1 MVKKRGLIY
10 TGLAMTSASPSA
22 PIASADEVLQF
33 WLGSTRPSNGE
44 ALQHK
49 QQWFSKSDAFDAR
62 IRERFGTTVQAALS
76 GDLPG
81 WTDGVWD
88 TLARILLLDQFTRN
102 IYRGTPQS
110 FAGDPQAL
118 QLALGLCDSG
128 LDQQLPAVVRVF
140 VYLPLEHAEDAV
152 LQQRSVD
159 LFTRLR
165 DSHPEPAELQIY
177 LQGTWD
183 YALRHQDV
191 IARFGRFPHRNA
203 ILGRSSTAQEQAYLA
218 QPGAGF

>member
-1 MVKKRGLIY
+1 
-10 TGLAMTSASPSA
+10 MTTAPASA

-33 WLGSTRPSNGE
+33 WLGSARPSNSE

-62 IRERFGTTVQAALS
+62 IRQQFEPAVQVALQGRLS
-76 GDLPG
+76 S
-81 WTDGVWD
+81 WADGPWD

-110 FAGDPQAL
+110 FAGDPLAL

-128 LDQQLPAVVRVF
+128 QDQALPAVVRVF
-140 VYLPLEHAEDAV
+140 VYLPLEHAEDAA

-159 LFTRLR
+159 LFAQLR
-165 DSHPEPAELQIY
+165 DSHPEPAELHTY

-183 YALRHQDV
+183 YAVRHQAV
-191 IARFGRFPHRNA
+191 ITRFGRFPHRNT
-203 ILGRSSTAQEQAYLA
+203 ILGRSNTAEEQAYLA

>member
-1 MVKKRGLIY
+1 
-10 TGLAMTSASPSA
+10 MTSASASAPAPAPA

-33 WLGSTRPSNGE
+33 WLGSARPSNSE

-62 IRERFGTTVQAALS
+62 IRTHFGATVQAALK

-81 WTDGVWD
+81 WTEGVWD
-88 TLARILLLDQFTRN
+88 TLARIIVLDQFTRN
-102 IYRGTPQS
+102 IYRGTPES
-110 FAGDPQAL
+110 FAGDPLAL

-128 LDQQLPAVVRVF
+128 QDQALPAVVRVF
-140 VYLPLEHAEDAV
+140 VYLPLEHAEDAA

-159 LFTRLR
+159 LVAQLR
-165 DSHPEPAELQIY
+165 DSHPEPAELQTY

-183 YALRHQDV
+183 YALRHQAV
-191 IARFGRFPHRNA
+191 ITRFGRFPHRNA
-203 ILGRSSTAQEQAYLA
+203 ILGRRSTAEELHYLA

>member
-1 MVKKRGLIY
+1 
-10 TGLAMTSASPSA
+10 MTDVSAPS

-33 WLGSTRPSNGE
+33 WLGTARPSNSE

-49 QQWFSKSDAFDAR
+49 QQWFSKSDELDAR
-62 IRERFGTTVQAALS
+62 IRQRFEPAVQAALTGRLS
-76 GDLPG
+76 G

-88 TLARILLLDQFTRN
+88 TLARIILLDQFTRN
-102 IYRGTPQS
+102 IYRGTPES
-110 FAGDPQAL
+110 FAGDPLAL

-128 LDQQLPAVVRVF
+128 QDQALPSVLRVF
-140 VYLPLEHAEDAV
+140 VYLPLEHAEDEA
-152 LQQRSVD
+152 LQQRSVE
-159 LFTRLR
+159 LFAQLR
-165 DSHPEPAELQIY
+165 DGHPEPAELQTY

-183 YALRHQDV
+183 YALRHQAV

-203 ILGRSSTAQEQAYLA
+203 ILGRTSTEEEQAYLA

>member
-1 MVKKRGLIY
+1 
-10 TGLAMTSASPSA
+10 MTSASAPAPA

-33 WLGSTRPSNGE
+33 WLGSARPSNSE

-62 IRERFGTTVQAALS
+62 IRTHFGVTVQAALK

-81 WTDGVWD
+81 WTEGVWD
-88 TLARILLLDQFTRN
+88 TLARIIVLDQFTRN
-102 IYRGTPQS
+102 IYRGTPES
-110 FAGDPQAL
+110 FAGDPLAL

-128 LDQQLPAVVRVF
+128 QDQALPAVVRVF
-140 VYLPLEHAEDAV
+140 VYLPLEHAEDAA

-159 LFTRLR
+159 LFAQLR
-165 DSHPEPAELQIY
+165 DSHPEPAELQTY

-183 YALRHQDV
+183 YALRHQAV
-191 IARFGRFPHRNA
+191 ITRFGRFPHRNA
-203 ILGRSSTAQEQAYLA
+203 ILGRRSTAEELHYLA